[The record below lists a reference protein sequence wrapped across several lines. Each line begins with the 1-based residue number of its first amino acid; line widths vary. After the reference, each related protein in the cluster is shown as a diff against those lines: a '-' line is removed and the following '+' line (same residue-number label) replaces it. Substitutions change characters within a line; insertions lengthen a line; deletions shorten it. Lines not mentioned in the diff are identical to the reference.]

1 MLGYPVGGF
10 DFPCAGW
17 YDINGEVDYMPA
29 SKKQIDQISA
39 YQKANNEQ
47 ILIKPRKEDRISE
60 RIQVLIEQGK
70 TTSKQAY
77 IIQAVKK
84 QLEADGLPVDF
95 DRE

>member
-1 MLGYPVGGF
+1 
-10 DFPCAGW
+10 
-17 YDINGEVDYMPA
+17 MPA
-29 SKKQIDQISA
+29 SKKQIDRISE

-60 RIQVLIEQGK
+60 RIQVLIDQRK

-77 IIQAVKK
+77 IIQAVKN

-95 DRE
+95 DKE